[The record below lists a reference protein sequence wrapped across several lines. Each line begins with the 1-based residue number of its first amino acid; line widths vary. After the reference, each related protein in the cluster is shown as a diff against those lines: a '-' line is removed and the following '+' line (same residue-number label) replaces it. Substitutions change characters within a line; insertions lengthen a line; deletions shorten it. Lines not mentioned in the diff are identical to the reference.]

1 MPEKDARKRCW
12 MLDARA
18 FKKSIYHFP
27 FVILDFTLKE
37 IRSVDFSS
45 NENSKITNGK

>member
-1 MPEKDARKRCW
+1 MPVV
-12 MLDARA
+12 RA

-37 IRSVDFSS
+37 
-45 NENSKITNGK
+45 T